1 MIGIRVEGLHHEYR
15 GKRGRVLAVN
25 GISFDVEEGEFYTL
39 LGPSGCG
46 KTTTLRCIAGLERPM
61 SGTISLGDVVVVSS
75 RRTVPTHLRDIGM
88 VFQDYAVW
96 PHMSVFENVAFPLQV
111 GKERLTKG
119 EIRRRV
125 EESLA
130 LVNMADYIDRP
141 ATQLSGGQQQRLSLA
156 RALVRQPKVL
166 LLDEPLSNLD
176 DRLRDQMR
184 GELRLLQR
192 RVKVTTL
199 FVTHDQIEALSMSNR
214 IAVMNKGEIVQ
225 EGTPR
230 DIYFEPNS
238 EFVASC
244 VGAKNFIRGKP
255 GQKDG
260 ESALLRVD
268 TSLGTLM
275 CRGDDLAVDR
285 SSVVVAIRPE
295 ACTVADE
302 DTGAPNTFAAEVEA
316 ALFTGEAVEY
326 RVKSGDQ
333 ILHIKANARSRHN
346 RGASV
351 YVTLPP
357 QECVVVADD
366 NVYIPESSAADLFEA
381 PPEMQP
387 ADVSP
392 MRPGADMVAVPT
404 GDDRR

>member
-1 MIGIRVEGLHHEYR
+1 MSRIHVEALHHEYR
-15 GKRGRVLAVN
+15 GRRGRVTAVN
-25 GISFDVEEGEFYTL
+25 GISFDVQEGEFYTL

-61 SGTISLGDVVVVSS
+61 AGTITLGDVVVVSS

-111 GKERLTKG
+111 GKARLSKP
-119 EIRRRV
+119 EIRTRV
-125 EESLA
+125 EESLG

-176 DRLRDQMR
+176 ARLRDQMR

-238 EFVASC
+238 EFVASF
-244 VGAKNFIRGKP
+244 VGAKNFIHGTAGP
-255 GQKDG
+255 SEDG
-260 ESALLRVD
+260 SECIPVMTAMGNLL
-268 TSLGTLM
+268 
-275 CRGDDLAVDR
+275 CRGDEPARHR

-295 ACTVADE
+295 ACSVSTEDSGAD
-302 DTGAPNTFAAEVEA
+302 NTFAAEVEA

-326 RVKSGDQ
+326 RVKCGDQ
-333 ILHIKANARSRHN
+333 VLHIKANARSRFN

-357 QECVVVADD
+357 QECVVVAEEGQ
-366 NVYIPESSAADLFEA
+366 ITPSSAAERFEA
-381 PPEMQP
+381 APDVQP
-387 ADVSP
+387 AESNP
-392 MRPGADMVAVPT
+392 TRPGADMVAVPT
-404 GDDRR
+404 GEDRQ

>member
-1 MIGIRVEGLHHEYR
+1 MIGIHVEALHHEYQ

-61 SGTISLGDVVVVSS
+61 AGTISLGDVVVVSS

-111 GKERLTKG
+111 GKERLTKP

-125 EESLA
+125 EESLD

-176 DRLRDQMR
+176 ARLRDQMR

-225 EGTPR
+225 EGSPR

-238 EFVASC
+238 EFVASF
-244 VGAKNFIRGKP
+244 VGAKNFIRGTAEP
-255 GQKDG
+255 SADG
-260 ESALLRVD
+260 EFIPVTTAMGRLK
-268 TSLGTLM
+268 
-275 CRGDDLAVDR
+275 CRGDEPARQR
-285 SSVVVAIRPE
+285 STVVVAIRPE
-295 ACTVADE
+295 ACTVSAEDAGAD
-302 DTGAPNTFAAEVEA
+302 NTFAAEVEA

-326 RVKSGDQ
+326 RVRSGEQ
-333 ILHIKANARSRHN
+333 VLHIKANARSRFN

-366 NVYIPESSAADLFEA
+366 VQFTPSSAAERFEA
-381 PPEMQP
+381 SPDIQP
-387 ADVSP
+387 AETSST
-392 MRPGADMVAVPT
+392 RPGADMVAVPT
-404 GDDRR
+404 GEDRR

>member
-1 MIGIRVEGLHHEYR
+1 MIGIHVEALHHEYQ
-15 GKRGRVLAVN
+15 GKRGRVRAVN
-25 GISFDVEEGEFYTL
+25 GISFDVAEGEFYTL

-111 GKERLTKG
+111 GKAKLSKQQVRT
-119 EIRRRV
+119 RV
-125 EESLA
+125 EESLE

-176 DRLRDQMR
+176 ARLRDQMR

-238 EFVASC
+238 EFVASF
-244 VGAKNFIRGKP
+244 VGAKNFVP
-255 GQKDG
+255 GTAGPSQDG
-260 ESALLRVD
+260 SEFIPVTTAM
-268 TSLGTLM
+268 GTLL
-275 CRGDDLAVDR
+275 CRGDDPARQR

-295 ACTVADE
+295 AATVSAE
-302 DTGAPNTFAAEVEA
+302 DTGADNTFVAEVEA

-326 RVKSGDQ
+326 RVRTGEQ
-333 ILHIKANARSRHN
+333 VLHIKANARSRFN

-366 NVYIPESSAADLFEA
+366 VEATPSSAAERFEA
-381 PPEMQP
+381 APELQP
-387 ADVSP
+387 AETSP
-392 MRPGADMVAVPT
+392 TRAGADMVAVPT
-404 GDDRR
+404 GEDRR